1 MAAAA
6 AAISSLRIAFCPAK
20 TSPKHFRCRSHK
32 LAMCCFS
39 SSSSSASELDNLPAP
54 YYLPNTKWDPFR
66 KKKVV
71 MRVGYIGTDYRGL
84 QKQPDQPSLST
95 IEGELEIALYKA
107 GGIRDSNF
115 GNLHKI
121 GWGRSSRTDKGVHS
135 LATMI
140 SLKMEIPVYAWKE
153 DPNGI
158 SLANHINSYLPR
170 SIRVFSVL
178 PSQRSF
184 DARRECNIR
193 KYSYLLPAEIIGI
206 KDTLSAAEIDCH
218 LTEFTNI
225 LSSFEGEH
233 PFHNYTIRSKYRKPS
248 SARDSSKTGS
258 GSKIAR
264 LSNEVLD
271 PEKEDYDEEKEAT
284 NFDVEEGGK
293 EINTQKS
300 DALATDVE
308 GMNSKFSR
316 FNKPGKL
323 ISGLCDSP
331 NNDSHDQYPLSAC
344 QARWLYEPDKK
355 DKLSASHFRKIFHC
369 SCGKLERIL
378 DISYVEISIYGE
390 SFMLHQASSDSL
402 LAGMITMVAIL
413 EM

>member
-1 MAAAA
+1 M
-6 AAISSLRIAFCPAK
+6 
-20 TSPKHFRCRSHK
+20 
-32 LAMCCFS
+32 
-39 SSSSSASELDNLPAP
+39 
-54 YYLPNTKWDPFR
+54 
-66 KKKVV
+66 
-71 MRVGYIGTDYRGL
+71 
-84 QKQPDQPSLST
+84 Q
-95 IEGELEIALYKA
+95 
-107 GGIRDSNF
+107 
-115 GNLHKI
+115 
-121 GWGRSSRTDKGVHS
+121 
-135 LATMI
+135 
-140 SLKMEIPVYAWKE
+140 
-153 DPNGI
+153 
-158 SLANHINSYLPR
+158 
-170 SIRVFSVL
+170 
-178 PSQRSF
+178 
-184 DARRECNIR
+184 
-193 KYSYLLPAEIIGI
+193 
-206 KDTLSAAEIDCH
+206 
-218 LTEFTNI
+218 
-225 LSSFEGEH
+225 GEH

-390 SFMLHQASSDSL
+390 SFMLHQVSL
-402 LAGMITMVAIL
+402 FELRFHYYHLSNSCNHMGLCVRINVFLFLILVMISCESQRSHVCVTIYFFYNDHDP
-413 EM
+413 